1 MVLLIMIGRQYDT
14 WKFDCEITNDTLK
27 DAHAICTRV
36 CVETTLYTERER
48 ENAKGSV
55 YLWKAVSYY
64 RLISNDIK
72 MNIFLS

>member
-1 MVLLIMIGRQYDT
+1 MTGRQYDT

-27 DAHAICTRV
+27 DAHATCTRV
-36 CVETTLYTERER
+36 CVETTLHTERER

-64 RLISNDIK
+64 RLISNDVK